1 MKAGAPVRRRAEV
14 AANPS
19 LFPELASLALRLVEE
34 GRCRAA
40 RVRVVW
46 LHDLPPLRLLPPPL
60 RLLAIRLGLAR
71 PAKLVLEAEP

>member
-1 MKAGAPVRRRAEV
+1 MPARRRAAEA

-19 LFPELASLALRLVEE
+19 LLPSLSALALRLVEE

-46 LHDLPPLRLLPPPL
+46 LHELPPLRLLPPPL
-60 RLLAIRLGLAR
+60 RLLALRLGLAR
-71 PAKLVLEAEP
+71 PVRLVLEVEP

>member
-1 MKAGAPVRRRAEV
+1 MRDRAEV

-19 LFPELASLALRLVEE
+19 LLPSLSVLAFRLVEE

-60 RLLAIRLGLAR
+60 RLLALRLGLAR